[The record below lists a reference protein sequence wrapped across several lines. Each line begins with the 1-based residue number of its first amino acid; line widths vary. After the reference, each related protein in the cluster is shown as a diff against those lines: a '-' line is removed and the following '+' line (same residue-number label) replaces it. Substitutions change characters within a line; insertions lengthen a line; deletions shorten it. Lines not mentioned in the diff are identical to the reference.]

1 MTDKRLRELRHLHR
15 HDRAIPADLLALL
28 QEVASKFVRLRLL
41 PPSYSPY
48 GRWDAEA
55 AEEILQS
62 WLADRLIGRGN
73 LQRMLDQASTAAA
86 FRAMAERSLRQHL
99 IGQKSRSQLG
109 NTFHRAAALL
119 EGDESF
125 ERFAEA
131 AQRHRIYWGL
141 AEWEDPPLF
150 AGDENL
156 LLANAWS
163 LGDFT
168 VVRYRTDAKK
178 LPPVLPGEELRR
190 FLLGLLGAVGECLTL
205 AQIMRVIEARFDLGE
220 STIEQLDAA
229 ADVEP
234 EEAVDEIGLR
244 EAALLVLQ
252 QLTSRQAEV
261 LAGRHDGQTLEELA
275 ERLGCSPATI
285 FNEEKRIRLLV
296 EAEAESPA
304 DAKELLKILAD
315 LLYSEGEQV

>member
-1 MTDKRLRELRHLHR
+1 MTDERLRELRRLHR
-15 HDRAIPADLLALL
+15 HDHSIPADLLSLL
-28 QEVASKFVRLRLL
+28 KEVASKFVRLRLL
-41 PPSYSPY
+41 PPSYAPY

-73 LQRMLDQASTAAA
+73 LQQMLDQASTTAA

-99 IGQKSRSQLG
+99 IGRKARSQLG
-109 NTFHRAAALL
+109 NTFHRAAELL
-119 EGDESF
+119 EQDASF

-131 AQRHRIYWGL
+131 AQRHRVYWGL

-156 LLANAWS
+156 VLASAWS
-163 LGDFT
+163 LGEFT

-178 LPPVLPGEELRR
+178 LPPVLPGGELKR
-190 FLLGLLGAVGECLTL
+190 FILGLLAAVGECLTL

-220 STIEQLDAA
+220 ATIEQLDAA
-229 ADVEP
+229 ADAEP
-234 EEAVDEIGLR
+234 GEAADEIGLR

-261 LAGRHDGQTLEELA
+261 LAGRHDGLTLEELA
-275 ERLGCSPATI
+275 ERLGCSSATI

-296 EAEAESPA
+296 EADADSPIE
-304 DAKELLKILAD
+304 AKELLKILAD
-315 LLYSEGEQV
+315 LLYSGDEDL